1 MLPPQT
7 FYTQVVHEKGQKL
20 QIWTWAPY
28 RVQCP
33 CLKSQHQL
41 SWILLTFATAIMGT
55 LSKTVRFPLYPSQWV
70 IIITNFLILH
80 IGQQFAKAFVRRQ
93 RWCCPQPCSVFS
105 SRSTLYLAN
114 SSLMTGQPEGQG
126 KGGTQRKGGFRT
138 DNKER
143 SIQLKAIMNVRKA
156 IHWVPAILEG

>member
-70 IIITNFLILH
+70 RVEGVDAVSL
-80 IGQQFAKAFVRRQ
+80 QDVRTKPGGISLFDFGFHRQ
-93 RWCCPQPCSVFS
+93 G
-105 SRSTLYLAN
+105 L
-114 SSLMTGQPEGQG
+114 
-126 KGGTQRKGGFRT
+126 
-138 DNKER
+138 
-143 SIQLKAIMNVRKA
+143 
-156 IHWVPAILEG
+156 

>member
-70 IIITNFLILH
+70 LCVCREEESRRSEAVMGSEPPDSRLPVACPRRDNHTGCICFTFLHCL
-80 IGQQFAKAFVRRQ
+80 FAGVKKV
-93 RWCCPQPCSVFS
+93 
-105 SRSTLYLAN
+105 
-114 SSLMTGQPEGQG
+114 
-126 KGGTQRKGGFRT
+126 GG
-138 DNKER
+138 
-143 SIQLKAIMNVRKA
+143 
-156 IHWVPAILEG
+156 P

>member
-70 IIITNFLILH
+70 PIVSFSTNM
-80 IGQQFAKAFVRRQ
+80 R
-93 RWCCPQPCSVFS
+93 
-105 SRSTLYLAN
+105 
-114 SSLMTGQPEGQG
+114 
-126 KGGTQRKGGFRT
+126 
-138 DNKER
+138 
-143 SIQLKAIMNVRKA
+143 NV
-156 IHWVPAILEG
+156 ILEYLDKLR

>member
-70 IIITNFLILH
+70 MRSSVSCRVSASDHWNLPLDAD
-80 IGQQFAKAFVRRQ
+80 GAF
-93 RWCCPQPCSVFS
+93 PA
-105 SRSTLYLAN
+105 AN
-114 SSLMTGQPEGQG
+114 SLNLTPVSVSFVTMSASTSTGTSSGPCDWWLSSSLAC
-126 KGGTQRKGGFRT
+126 K
-138 DNKER
+138 
-143 SIQLKAIMNVRKA
+143 
-156 IHWVPAILEG
+156 

>member
-70 IIITNFLILH
+70 SNLAHFEEHLIISDSDSDMWPILATASD
-80 IGQQFAKAFVRRQ
+80 I
-93 RWCCPQPCSVFS
+93 
-105 SRSTLYLAN
+105 
-114 SSLMTGQPEGQG
+114 
-126 KGGTQRKGGFRT
+126 
-138 DNKER
+138 
-143 SIQLKAIMNVRKA
+143 
-156 IHWVPAILEG
+156 

>member
-70 IIITNFLILH
+70 IGEREVESKEKEILRSPPFPEKPPSP
-80 IGQQFAKAFVRRQ
+80 ISPCDKYSQETLLSLKIELPTSSIVNKSFQKLLKYLFV
-93 RWCCPQPCSVFS
+93 
-105 SRSTLYLAN
+105 
-114 SSLMTGQPEGQG
+114 
-126 KGGTQRKGGFRT
+126 K
-138 DNKER
+138 
-143 SIQLKAIMNVRKA
+143 VRY
-156 IHWVPAILEG
+156 

>member
-70 IIITNFLILH
+70 LKPLEI
-80 IGQQFAKAFVRRQ
+80 
-93 RWCCPQPCSVFS
+93 
-105 SRSTLYLAN
+105 
-114 SSLMTGQPEGQG
+114 
-126 KGGTQRKGGFRT
+126 
-138 DNKER
+138 NKIDGALR
-143 SIQLKAIMNVRKA
+143 
-156 IHWVPAILEG
+156 H

>member
-70 IIITNFLILH
+70 A
-80 IGQQFAKAFVRRQ
+80 GEQAGSRKRGAKEIDALWKMEIRRENGKKSASTY
-93 RWCCPQPCSVFS
+93 CS
-105 SRSTLYLAN
+105 
-114 SSLMTGQPEGQG
+114 TG
-126 KGGTQRKGGFRT
+126 
-138 DNKER
+138 
-143 SIQLKAIMNVRKA
+143 V
-156 IHWVPAILEG
+156 

>member
-70 IIITNFLILH
+70 WGPLMRGWMFHPSRPNLSWM
-80 IGQQFAKAFVRRQ
+80 VPP
-93 RWCCPQPCSVFS
+93 WWYVCSGWQGRLDLRGVQS
-105 SRSTLYLAN
+105 SRWVQA
-114 SSLMTGQPEGQG
+114 GGAVPWRPWKQG
-126 KGGTQRKGGFRT
+126 SKGTF
-138 DNKER
+138 
-143 SIQLKAIMNVRKA
+143 
-156 IHWVPAILEG
+156 